1 MILHIGDKKISSW
14 SMRAWLALKAAG
26 AVFEEREHV
35 FLDDRDEQRRQWGKF
50 SPTAQ
55 VPVLIDGE
63 TCVWDSLAI
72 CLYLGGRFPEV
83 WADDA
88 AARAW
93 SYSAAAEM
101 HAGFTVL
108 RSRCPFRTDKAET
121 VSPDGAL
128 SAELSRLDTLW
139 QEGLHRFGGGFL
151 AGGRFTAIDAFY
163 APVVLRLHCYGLTE
177 KMSVQA
183 QAYIGRILAD
193 GYVREWCGQ

>member
-14 SMRAWLALKAAG
+14 SMRAWLTLKAAG

-35 FLDDRDEQRRQWGKF
+35 FLDDREEQRRQWGKF

-88 AARAW
+88 AARA
-93 SYSAAAEM
+93 
-101 HAGFTVL
+101 L
-108 RSRCPFRTDKAET
+108 
-121 VSPDGAL
+121 
-128 SAELSRLDTLW
+128 
-139 QEGLHRFGGGFL
+139 
-151 AGGRFTAIDAFY
+151 
-163 APVVLRLHCYGLTE
+163 
-177 KMSVQA
+177 
-183 QAYIGRILAD
+183 
-193 GYVREWCGQ
+193 

>member
-1 MILHIGDKKISSW
+1 
-14 SMRAWLALKAAG
+14 
-26 AVFEEREHV
+26 
-35 FLDDRDEQRRQWGKF
+35 
-50 SPTAQ
+50 
-55 VPVLIDGE
+55 
-63 TCVWDSLAI
+63 
-72 CLYLGGRFPEV
+72 
-83 WADDA
+83 
-88 AARAW
+88 
-93 SYSAAAEM
+93 M

-151 AGGRFTAIDAFY
+151 AGGRFTAVDAFY

-177 KMSVQA
+177 KMSAQA

-193 GYVREWCGQ
+193 GYVREWCGK